1 MLSNKI
7 FKTAWITGASGDI
20 GSAISLQL
28 VRNDWKVIG
37 ITREDLDLADLEST
51 KDWVESNR
59 NQTPDLIV
67 CNAGGNV
74 PKSIF
79 DSDLK
84 DFEFWL
90 HNNFLGHVA
99 IVQSVIKEMRDRGS
113 GNIVFISSAYST
125 RSKKGRSQYSV
136 SKSAQDAYMRSLALE
151 LGPFGI
157 KVNSI
162 SPGFIE
168 TKLTRKNNSTEQM
181 AEIIS
186 KIPMQRIGTPTEVAE
201 LLCFLASEKN
211 TYITGQNISI
221 DGGFLLQ

>member
-1 MLSNKI
+1 LLTDKTL
-7 FKTAWITGASGDI
+7 KTAWITGAAGDI
-20 GSAISLQL
+20 GTAISIELA
-28 VRNDWKVIG
+28 RNNWEI
-37 ITREDLDLADLEST
+37 IRMSREDLDLADREST
-51 KDWVESNR
+51 KDWIERNR
-59 NQTPDLIV
+59 SRTPDLIV
-67 CNAGGNV
+67 CNAGGNL
-74 PKSIF
+74 PKSVF

-99 IVQSVIKEMRDRGS
+99 IVQSVVKDMRDRGS
-113 GNIVFISSAYST
+113 GSIVFISSAYST
-125 RSKKGRSQYSV
+125 RSKQGRSQYSV

-168 TKLTRKNNSTEQM
+168 TKLTRQNNSAGQL
-181 AEIIS
+181 AEIVS
-186 KIPMQRIGTPTEVAE
+186 KIPMQRLGTPKEIAE
-201 LLCFLASEKN
+201 LLSFLASEKN